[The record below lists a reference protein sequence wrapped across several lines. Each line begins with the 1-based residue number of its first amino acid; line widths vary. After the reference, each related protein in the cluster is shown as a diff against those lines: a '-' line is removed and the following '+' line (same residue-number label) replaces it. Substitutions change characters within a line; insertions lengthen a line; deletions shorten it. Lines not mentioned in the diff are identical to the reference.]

1 MLVRF
6 LRFLLLLCLGLT
18 LTLYSAYFPPYS
30 PVIASSIQ
38 VEEEQAKE
46 WYQRG
51 QITQAI
57 DIWQKNAKNYAQQ
70 GEIVSQARILGYL
83 ALAYAQL
90 GEWQKAETA
99 INQSLELLQTKK
111 AEIEAIPVLAE
122 ALNIQ
127 GTLFLG
133 RGDGLSALSSWE
145 EATKTYEKIKD
156 NVGILRTKINQGR
169 ALQALGLYPRACRYL
184 LDTLADSPL
193 NCEDLTSN
201 SLTPLLPK
209 TLTPLEQAGWLSL
222 AQTLRQEGNLDGSQT
237 ILEYILTQ
245 LPSEETKTSIL
256 FSLGKILEVDKDIQ
270 GAQENYQQAI
280 AQATTRGTQL
290 KAQLAQLNLL
300 IQQKYFL
307 EAANIV
313 EEIEKNLADFPVN
326 QTKIDAQLY
335 LPQLLL
341 SWSKIAVSSN
351 KLPSWQKIEALLKQA
366 QENSQLIN
374 YRQGEAYGLGDQ
386 GKLYEILALTRTCQN
401 NISPFIDCSITYHFS
416 DLNQLTLKTEQLR
429 EKAQKLT
436 EQSLMQSQAI
446 QSDDI
451 TYILQ
456 WQLGR
461 ILAAAGQKEAA
472 INAYLEAV
480 NTLKSVTFDLI
491 NNRDFQLSFREKVE
505 PLYRELLSLL
515 LPQNNQELVDQDNLE
530 EARKQIEAL
539 QVAELNNFFQ
549 DICVVSQPIDVSNID
564 PSAAILYPLILRDRL
579 VVLTS
584 LPNQPLEVYV
594 TQITQ
599 NKLEEIVKKFR
610 YHIVIRSQREFFD
623 YGQTL
628 YQWLVK
634 PLVAHLEQSKIKTL
648 VFVPDGVLRN
658 IPMSALYDGQKYLI
672 ENYQV
677 ALTPGLTL
685 LSPQPLKNQRLNTL
699 FSGLTETF
707 REEGLIPLFYVKQEL
722 KAVQSQVPT
731 TVLLNEDFTVNNL
744 RKTLEN
750 SYFPIVH
757 LATHGQFS
765 SQFDKTFLVAWNSFI
780 NVLELERLL
789 KENDPRGNNPIELLI
804 LSACETASG
813 DSRAALGLAGFA
825 VRAGARSTLATLWS
839 VNDQASAVIMKQF
852 YSQLSTQNSSKAEA
866 LRQAQL
872 AILKNPWYKHPFYWS
887 AYILVGNWL

>member
-6 LRFLLLLCLGLT
+6 LRFLLLLCLSLT
-18 LTLYSAYFPPYS
+18 LTLSSGYFPLYS
-30 PVIASSIQ
+30 QVIASSAE
-38 VEEEQAKE
+38 VEEQQAKE
-46 WYQRG
+46 WYQQG
-51 QITQAI
+51 QINQAI
-57 DIWQKNAKNYAQQ
+57 DIWQKTAKNYAQQ
-70 GEIVSQARILGYL
+70 GEIISQARILGYL

-90 GEWQKAETA
+90 GEWQEAETA
-99 INQSLELLQTKK
+99 INQSLELLQSKK
-111 AEIEAIPVLAE
+111 AQIEATPVFAE

-145 EATKTYEKIKD
+145 EATNIYEKIKD
-156 NVGILRTKINQGR
+156 NAGILRTKINQGR
-169 ALQALGLYPRACRYL
+169 ALQALGLYQRACRHL

-193 NCEDLTSN
+193 NCQDLTSN

-256 FSLGKILEVDKDIQ
+256 FSLGQILEVEKDIQ
-270 GAQENYQQAI
+270 GAKENYQQAI
-280 AQATTRGTQL
+280 TQAVTRETQL

-307 EAANIV
+307 EAATIV
-313 EEIEKNLADFPVN
+313 EEIEKILADFPVN
-326 QTKIDAQLY
+326 QTKIDSQLY
-335 LPQLLL
+335 LASILLT
-341 SWSKIAVSSN
+341 WSKIAVASN
-351 KLPSWQKIEALLKQA
+351 KLPSWQKIEALLKQV

-386 GKLYEILALTRTCQN
+386 GKLYEILALTQTCKN
-401 NISPFIDCSITYHFS
+401 NLSPLIDCSITYHFS
-416 DLNQLTLKTEQLR
+416 DLNKLTLTTEKIR
-429 EKAQKLT
+429 EKAQNLT
-436 EQSLMQSQAI
+436 EQALMKSQAI

-461 ILAAAGQKEAA
+461 IFAAAGQKEAA
-472 INAYLEAV
+472 ITAYLEAV
-480 NTLKSVTFDLI
+480 KTLKSVTVDLI

-505 PLYRELLSLL
+505 PVYRELLSLL
-515 LPQNNQELVDQDNLE
+515 LPQNNQELVEQDNLK

-539 QVAELNNFFQ
+539 QAAELNNFFQ
-549 DICVVSQPIDVSNID
+549 DICVVSQPIDISNID

-584 LPNQPLEVYV
+584 LPNQPLEVNV
-594 TQITQ
+594 TQIAQ
-599 NKLEEIVKKFR
+599 NELEEIVRKFR

-634 PLVAHLEQSKIKTL
+634 PLVSHLEKSKIKTL
-648 VFVPDGVLRN
+648 VFVPDGVFRN

-685 LSPQPLKNQRLNTL
+685 LSPQPLKNQQLNTL
-699 FSGLTETF
+699 FSGLTETVKK
-707 REEGLIPLFYVKQEL
+707 EGLIPLFYVKQEL
-722 KAVQSQVPT
+722 KSVQSQVPT
-731 TVLLNEDFTVNNL
+731 TVLLNEEFTVNNL

-765 SQFDKTFLVAWNSFI
+765 SEFDKTFLVAWNSLI

-839 VNDQASAVIMKQF
+839 VNDQAAAVIMKQF
-852 YSQLSTQNSSKAEA
+852 YRQLATKKSSKAEA

-872 AILKNPWYKHPFYWS
+872 AMLKNPWYKHPFYWS